1 MKVKAHFPVIL
12 LLAVVV
18 CQGGLF
24 AAQKA
29 VSRWEKDIAVF
40 ESWDTKNSFAE
51 GGVLFVGSSSIRMW
65 RTRECFPDL
74 PVINR
79 GFGGSQVSDV
89 NEFANRIVLPYSPGI
104 IVFYAGDND
113 IAAGESPEEV
123 FGDYKTFIKIVHD
136 KFPRVPIIYMSIKPS
151 ASRWE
156 LWPTMNRANSLIRD
170 YSVNDTRLFYV
181 DGATPFLGADGKPDA
196 KYYLSDKLH
205 LSVEG
210 YKIWTELLS
219 PISIINQVDLDSK
232 SLSLML
238 IKKGMGPHNL
248 SESKVEGIELEL
260 KGSGAASSDN
270 AGEGVSW
277 VASKSS
283 KVFHKTTCRFAV
295 TMSEKNKVTFSSR
308 ESAIA
313 TGRRACKT
321 CGP

>member
-1 MKVKAHFPVIL
+1 MKVKTYFAVIL
-12 LLAVVV
+12 LLAVVF
-18 CQGGLF
+18 CQSGLF
-24 AAQKA
+24 AAQKD
-29 VSRWEKDIAVF
+29 VLRWEKDIAGF
-40 ESWDTKNSFAE
+40 ESWDAKNSFAD

-89 NEFANRIVLPYSPGI
+89 NEFAHRIVLPYKPSI
-104 IVFYAGDND
+104 IVLYAGDND
-113 IAAGESPEEV
+113 IAAGESPEGV
-123 FGDYKTFIKIVHD
+123 FGDYKSFVKIVHD
-136 KFPRVPIIYMSIKPS
+136 KLPRVPIIYMSIKPS
-151 ASRWE
+151 ASRWK
-156 LWPTMNRANSLIRD
+156 LWPKMDRANSLIRD

-196 KYYLSDKLH
+196 KFYLSDKLH
-205 LSVEG
+205 LSAAG

-219 PISIINQVDLDSK
+219 PINIINEVSLDGK

-248 SESKVEGIELEL
+248 SESKVEGIQLEA
-260 KGSGAASSDN
+260 KGSARASSDSVS
-270 AGEGVSW
+270 EGVSW

-283 KVFHKTTCRFAV
+283 KVFHKTTCRFAR

-308 ESAIA
+308 DSAIA